1 MERTKWK
8 DLGRILG
15 KASDGKNSI
24 TLERNRRGKLC
35 TLRYYRGDEMI
46 YKKTEKEE
54 LARELYERAAQR
66 ILKSW
71 KRFQRTKCRKRGKRD
86 ERID

>member
-15 KASDGKNSI
+15 KAS
-24 TLERNRRGKLC
+24 GKLC
-35 TLRYYRGDEMI
+35 TLRYYRGDELI

-54 LARELYERAAQR
+54 LARELYEKEAQR
-66 ILKSW
+66 ILNL
-71 KRFQRTKCRKRGKRD
+71 
-86 ERID
+86 

>member
-15 KASDGKNSI
+15 KASDGKDSV
-24 TLERNRRGKLC
+24 TLEWNRRGKLC

-54 LARELYERAAQR
+54 LARELYEREAQR
-66 ILKSW
+66 ILKS
-71 KRFQRTKCRKRGKRD
+71 
-86 ERID
+86 

>member
-15 KASDGKNSI
+15 KASDGKDSV

-35 TLRYYRGDEMI
+35 TLRYYRGDELI
-46 YKKTEKEE
+46 YKRTENEE
-54 LARELYERAAQR
+54 LARELYEKAAQM
-66 ILKSW
+66 ILKL
-71 KRFQRTKCRKRGKRD
+71 
-86 ERID
+86 

>member
-8 DLGRILG
+8 DLSRILG
-15 KASDGKNSI
+15 KASNGKNSI
-24 TLERNRRGKLC
+24 TLERNKRGKLC

-54 LARELYERAAQR
+54 LARELYEKAARR
-66 ILKSW
+66 ILNL
-71 KRFQRTKCRKRGKRD
+71 
-86 ERID
+86 

>member
-15 KASDGKNSI
+15 KASDGKDSV

-35 TLRYYRGDEMI
+35 TLRYYRGDQLI

-54 LARELYERAAQR
+54 LARELYEKEAQR
-66 ILKSW
+66 ILKL
-71 KRFQRTKCRKRGKRD
+71 
-86 ERID
+86 

>member
-15 KASDGKNSI
+15 KASDGKVGV

-35 TLRYYRGDEMI
+35 TLRYYRGDELI
-46 YKKTEKEE
+46 YKKTENEE
-54 LARELYERAAQR
+54 LARELYEKEARR
-66 ILKSW
+66 ILNL
-71 KRFQRTKCRKRGKRD
+71 
-86 ERID
+86 

>member
-15 KASDGKNSI
+15 KASDGKRSI

-35 TLRYYRGDEMI
+35 TLRYYRGDELI

-54 LARELYERAAQR
+54 LARELYEKAAQM
-66 ILKSW
+66 ILKL
-71 KRFQRTKCRKRGKRD
+71 
-86 ERID
+86 

>member
-15 KASDGKNSI
+15 KASDGKRSI

-35 TLRYYRGDEMI
+35 TLRYYRGDELI
-46 YKKTEKEE
+46 FKKTENEE
-54 LARELYERAAQR
+54 IARDLYEKAARR
-66 ILKSW
+66 ILNL
-71 KRFQRTKCRKRGKRD
+71 
-86 ERID
+86 

>member
-15 KASDGKNSI
+15 KASDGKDSV

-35 TLRYYRGDEMI
+35 TLRYYRGSEMI

-54 LARELYERAAQR
+54 LARELYEKEAQR
-66 ILKSW
+66 ILNL
-71 KRFQRTKCRKRGKRD
+71 
-86 ERID
+86 